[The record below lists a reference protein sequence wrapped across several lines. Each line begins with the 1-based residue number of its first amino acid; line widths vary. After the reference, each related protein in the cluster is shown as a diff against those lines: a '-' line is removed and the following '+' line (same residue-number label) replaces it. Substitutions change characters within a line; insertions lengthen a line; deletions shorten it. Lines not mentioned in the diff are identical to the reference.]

1 VEKMGESMKF
11 GPKMLSGVIAGIE
24 TGFFENEIALTNY
37 RKWKDIESGK
47 RVIVGVNKYQVEEEI
62 PIELMKVDMEV
73 QRVKIER
80 LKNFKQSRNYK
91 EAEKVLREVEKV
103 AASEENMMPTLIEA
117 VKAKATLGEI
127 INVMK
132 KVFGE
137 YKGVSCFV

>member
-1 VEKMGESMKF
+1 MGEDMKF

-24 TGFFENEIALTNY
+24 SGFFENEIALTNY
-37 RKWKDIESGK
+37 RKWKDIELGK

-62 PIELMKVDMEV
+62 PIQLMKVDMEV
-73 QRVKIER
+73 QRIKIER
-80 LKNFKQSRNYK
+80 LRKFKQSRNQK
-91 EAEKVLREVEKV
+91 EAGEVLKEVEKV
-103 AASEENMMPTLIEA
+103 AASSQNIMPTLIEA